1 MRHIYIGTK
10 EWKDR
15 HIVKDVVYVQNEE
28 NGELWILTLEHRS
41 ANLVDKT
48 IKQLKKYFDEWTD
61 LGTIPDGVRIDDV
74 LKTTHRYER
83 IV

>member
-15 HIVKDVVYVQNEE
+15 NIVKDVVYVQNEE
-28 NGELWILTLEHRS
+28 NGELWILTPEHRS

-48 IKQLKKYFDEWTD
+48 IKQLKKYFDVWTD

>member
-28 NGELWILTLEHRS
+28 NGELWILTPEHRS
-41 ANLVDKT
+41 ANVVDKT

>member
-28 NGELWILTLEHRS
+28 NGELWILTPEHRS
-41 ANLVDKT
+41 ANVVDKT
-48 IKQLKKYFDEWTD
+48 IKKLKKYFDEWTD